1 MNTNFANVLQSL
13 IETSGKTQN
22 LISKELN
29 IPRQQ
34 LSNWKTGYIEPNID
48 NLILLANYFNITV
61 DELIGRSEQAIE
73 LKEHNFTTQQQ
84 NKAVAFSNEYSV
96 LIEDNNFQNIAK
108 LCNNITPELRA
119 VVLGYLIGFLQSQGV
134 NTQNILRY

>member
-1 MNTNFANVLQSL
+1 MDIEKATGISNGNISRWENGQVIPGINFCIQ
-13 IETSGKTQN
+13 
-22 LISKELN
+22 
-29 IPRQQ
+29 
-34 LSNWKTGYIEPNID
+34 
-48 NLILLANYFNITV
+48 LANFYGCTL
-61 DELIGRSEQAIE
+61 DELVGISETTT
-73 LKEHNFTTQQQ
+73 KHNFPTQQQ